1 MLCRRSS
8 VVEQLFCKQQVVS
21 SNLTVGSNKT
31 FKRIYLMPKDD
42 KRLQTDSV
50 DAFEFIGRMAQTRK
64 KQADET
70 EDISKEVDQEKSD
83 TDLPE

>member
-1 MLCRRSS
+1 
-8 VVEQLFCKQQVVS
+8 
-21 SNLTVGSNKT
+21 
-31 FKRIYLMPKDD
+31 MPKDD

-64 KQADET
+64 KKPEET
-70 EDISKEVDQEKSD
+70 EDISKEVDQAKSD